1 MRLLLIAHGSRDPRY
16 AASFEALC
24 LRLRRQ
30 GHVARVGYLG
40 LCGPDVV
47 EAAQLLAGETPAAC
61 GEPIAAVPMLLNH
74 GYHVAHDVPAAVATA
89 RAVLVSRARIAVSAP
104 LGPDPLLIEAM
115 ESRLRALG
123 VWPGD
128 PDTSVVLASAGTS
141 DPAAR
146 ATLETLAAQWARTG
160 WHAVVP
166 AYAAAARPTAAEAVA
181 QARSGTGTGTVPA
194 SASAPG
200 AASYGATASYGTAAS
215 APNVV
220 IASYFLA
227 PGLLADRVATA
238 APGVPMGAPFATPED
253 VDPALVRLV
262 LRRGGQALA
271 AAGPLA
277 LLPGAGGAAT
287 APPHARGGR
296 AARVHQLRT
305 RAL

>member
-24 LRLRRQ
+24 LRLRQR

-40 LCGPDVV
+40 LCGPDVI
-47 EAAQLLAGETPAAC
+47 EAAKLLARETPRPC
-61 GEPIAAVPMLLNH
+61 VEPIAAVPMFLNH
-74 GYHVAHDVPAAVATA
+74 GYHVAQDVPAALATA
-89 RAVLVSRARIAVSAP
+89 RAVLVSTARIAVSAP
-104 LGPDPLLIEAM
+104 LGPDPLLTEAM
-115 ESRLRALG
+115 ESRLRTLG

-128 PDTSVVLASAGTS
+128 PETAVVLASAGTS

-146 ATLETLAAQWARTG
+146 GALEAVAARWARTG
-160 WHAVVP
+160 WHGVIP
-166 AYAAAARPTAAEAVA
+166 AYAAAARPDAAGAVA
-181 QARSGTGTGTVPA
+181 RARADG
-194 SASAPG
+194 APG
-200 AASYGATASYGTAAS
+200 
-215 APNVV
+215 VV

-262 LRRGGQALA
+262 LRRGAEALA

-277 LLPGAGGAAT
+277 LPGNKGAHNRGAGR
-287 APPHARGGR
+287 PRGHSR
-296 AARVHQLRT
+296 RT